1 MNKKAKQI
9 QVTRDKSRGV
19 LKQIDQLFENC
30 IIDKISGRFH
40 CKKCDNL
47 IQVNLAER
55 VVFCSVYGMLIEE
68 DGYGFFI

>member
-9 QVTRDKSRGV
+9 QVTRDTRRGV
-19 LKQIDQLFENC
+19 HRQLDQLFENC
-30 IIDKISGRFH
+30 IIDTISGRFR

-68 DGYGFFI
+68 EGYGFFI